1 MRKNS
6 KPPEERRRELVTVAS
21 HLFQEKGY
29 EAVSVRDILDA
40 VHGAPGMFYYYFKS
54 KQDIYLATIEQY
66 LSERIKR
73 RCRVLEDAN
82 VSFDEKQ
89 AAFHQLLQEDI
100 AGYMQ
105 RFQQGRDRSIT
116 DDSYKLWD
124 FMQLLN
130 RFGVFSPG
138 RQSAVQRHGRKR
150 HGALVPLQLRPR
162 SENMAIFLPGIL
174 PYPVGGILAQQSR
187 EPLSEA
193 PVKPLSV
200 QRIHWIVPRSSIKS
214 WIWNCSPQL
223 RRVEKN
229 DGRVGWFSISVHV
242 HF

>member
-6 KPPEERRRELVTVAS
+6 KPPEERRRELVAVAS
-21 HLFQEKGY
+21 RLFQEKGY

-66 LSERIKR
+66 LSERIER
-73 RCRVLEDAN
+73 RCQVLEDAN

-89 AAFHQLLQEDI
+89 TAFHQLLQEDI

-130 RFGVFSPG
+130 HLIQPYAGFIRQGLREGRIDPSHGITHENAEAYATFFLYGAWGMIYNQTFTEGDTRFDLDDVYK
-138 RQSAVQRHGRKR
+138 V
-150 HGALVPLQLRPR
+150 
-162 SENMAIFLPGIL
+162 
-174 PYPVGGILAQQSR
+174 VGSFIR
-187 EPLSEA
+187 
-193 PVKPLSV
+193 
-200 QRIHWIVPRSSIKS
+200 
-214 WIWNCSPQL
+214 NPQ
-223 RRVEKN
+223 
-229 DGRVGWFSISVHV
+229 
-242 HF
+242 